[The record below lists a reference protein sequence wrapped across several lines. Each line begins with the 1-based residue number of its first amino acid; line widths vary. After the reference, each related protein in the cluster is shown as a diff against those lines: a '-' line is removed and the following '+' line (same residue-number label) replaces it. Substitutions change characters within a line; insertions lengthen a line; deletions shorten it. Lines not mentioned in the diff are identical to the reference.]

1 MHDGKVSVSDVA
13 EAYMALY
20 GQAADK
26 SAKAL
31 QYAEAEVFARKF
43 GYILLH
49 LNKEQERKG

>member
-1 MHDGKVSVSDVA
+1 MGKFSVNEVA
-13 EAYMALY
+13 NAYMELY

-49 LNKEQERKG
+49 LKEQERKG

>member
-1 MHDGKVSVSDVA
+1 MRKFSVGEVA
-13 EAYMALY
+13 NAYMELY
-20 GQAADK
+20 GQVADK

-49 LNKEQERKG
+49 LKERERGE

>member
-49 LNKEQERKG
+49 LKEQERKG